1 VSVRTLVPG
10 AMESKSRTL
19 KPEDTDARMTT
30 LRMMC
35 RDEETRRRPGSHA
48 GPSND
53 GVMRTY
59 ETSGL
64 VMLGAPD

>member
-1 VSVRTLVPG
+1 
-10 AMESKSRTL
+10 
-19 KPEDTDARMTT
+19 